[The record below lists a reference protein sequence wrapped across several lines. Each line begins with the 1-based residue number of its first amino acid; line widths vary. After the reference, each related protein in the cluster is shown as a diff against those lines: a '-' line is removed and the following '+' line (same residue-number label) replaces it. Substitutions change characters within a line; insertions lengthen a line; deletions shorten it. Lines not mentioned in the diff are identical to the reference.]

1 MFFSIFRKVNLT
13 KLGILTFDT
22 DKAPLNFWINVT
34 RTTDEIEHTE
44 VAENNL
50 SIEEYKQKDEVTIP
64 QIQTKNEI

>member
-1 MFFSIFRKVNLT
+1 MNLT
-13 KLGILTFDT
+13 KLGTLTFDT

-50 SIEEYKQKDEVTIP
+50 SIEEYK
-64 QIQTKNEI
+64 

>member
-1 MFFSIFRKVNLT
+1 MNLT
-13 KLGILTFDT
+13 KLGTLTFDT
-22 DKAPLNFWINVT
+22 NKAPLNFWINVT

>member
-1 MFFSIFRKVNLT
+1 MNLT
-13 KLGILTFDT
+13 KLGTLTCDT
-22 DKAPLNFWINVT
+22 EKAPLNFWINVT